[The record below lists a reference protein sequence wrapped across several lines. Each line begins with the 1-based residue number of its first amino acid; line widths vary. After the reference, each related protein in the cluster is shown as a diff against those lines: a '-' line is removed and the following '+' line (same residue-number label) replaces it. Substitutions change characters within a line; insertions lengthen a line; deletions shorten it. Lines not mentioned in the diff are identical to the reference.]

1 MILEE
6 NSDSLELKDYT
17 ERAYLDYSMYVI
29 NDRALPFVGD
39 GLKPVQRRI
48 IYAMQRLGIT
58 HQSKYAKSA
67 RTIGEVIGKYH
78 PHGETACYESM
89 VVMAQPF
96 SYRYPLIDGQGNWGA
111 TDEPKSFAA
120 QRYTE
125 SRLTKIAALL
135 FTEIQQGTVDFTPNF
150 DGTLQEPVTLPAQA
164 PFLLMNGCTG
174 IAVGMATDI
183 LPHNLRSV
191 INACIAL
198 LSSPSITS
206 EELLDIIAGPDF
218 PTGGIITSS
227 REELLRM
234 YETGQGSVRC
244 RARYELNDGEII
256 VTELPYQSSPARILE
271 QIARQMQA
279 KKLPYLDDIRDES
292 DHENPTRLVLV
303 PRSNRVEVDRLMH
316 HLFAT
321 TDLERSFRWNFNVI
335 GLNSRP
341 KVFSLKEF
349 LKEWLQYRKI
359 VVRRRLTY
367 RIEQIDR
374 RIEIINGLLIAHLN
388 IDEVLQIVREEEQPK
403 LVLIQRFKLT
413 EVQANAILDLRIRQL
428 SRLEHVKLSEEQ
440 ATLAAERV
448 EKSKVL
454 NSPRGLNSL
463 IRQELRQILDS
474 FGDDR
479 KTDIDHGAATAL
491 AYTETDIVT
500 KEPVTVVLSERG
512 WIRVRKGHEDDISQ
526 QLNYREG
533 DSCLISLQ
541 ARMNE
546 QCIFFDNLGRTYTL
560 PIATLPSAKG
570 YGEPLTKHLSPPS
583 GSQFIGLAST
593 AAQEMIVSNSHGEG
607 FRLPITEVIT
617 QMKGGKAVVILDE
630 SRVLLQPMV
639 APTNGLL
646 ALITQSGR
654 LLVIRINDVPIR
666 KKGKGVRLISL
677 PKKDLFEETDK
688 LSFAR
693 CVDDATK
700 FVLYSGKR
708 KKIFRNQDLTDYL
721 GNRGTRGKLL
731 PKGFRK
737 VDSVDLE

>member
-135 FTEIQQGTVDFTPNF
+135 FAEIQQGTVDFIPNF

-198 LSSPSITS
+198 LSSPSITT
-206 EELLDIIAGPDF
+206 EELLEIIEGPDF

-227 REELLRM
+227 REELLTM

-244 RARYELNDGEII
+244 RARYEYNDGEII

-271 QIARQMQA
+271 QIAQQMQA
-279 KKLPYLDDIRDES
+279 KKLPYLEDIRDES

-341 KVFSLKEF
+341 KVYSLKEF

-403 LVLIQRFKLT
+403 LVLIQRFNLT
-413 EVQANAILDLRIRQL
+413 EIQANAILDLRIRQL
-428 SRLEHVKLSEEQ
+428 SHLEHVKLSEEKT
-440 ATLAAERV
+440 TLAAERL

-463 IRQELRQILDS
+463 IRQELQLIHDS
-474 FGDDR
+474 YGDDR
-479 KTDIDHGAATAL
+479 KTDLDHSAMTAS
-491 AYTETDIVT
+491 AYTETDLVT

-512 WIRVRKGHEDDISQ
+512 WIRVRKGHEEDISQ
-526 QLNYREG
+526 QLNYRDG

-560 PIATLPSAKG
+560 SIATLPSAKG

-607 FRLPITEVIT
+607 FRLPITDSIT
-617 QMKGGKAVVILDE
+617 QMKGGKSVVILEE
-630 SRVLLQPMV
+630 SRVLLQPV
-639 APTNGLL
+639 VVPKNSFL

-654 LLVIRINDVPIR
+654 LLVIRVNDVPIR

-677 PKKDLFEETDK
+677 PKKDLFEETDR
-688 LSFAR
+688 LCFSR
-693 CVDDATK
+693 CVDDSTK
-700 FVLYSGKR
+700 LVLYSGKR
-708 KKIFRNQDLTDYL
+708 KKIFRHQDLADYL
-721 GNRGTRGKLL
+721 GNRGTRGKYL

-737 VDSVDLE
+737 VESVDLE